1 MSACFSLTRSPNI
14 SRSKPDSRLLSVT
27 FPPMAQ
33 LLHPLY
39 EHTQLIISLTKGSR
53 SSERSASL
61 SLHGEN
67 LTLISTC
74 VITIFHVSLQQQRD
88 ATVSLETSFSVSFL
102 KNSCNVFNVNEKDNN
117 RFSCFLS
124 KERVSFCEIT
134 HHSEAYRRRYTTHT
148 THAILQLLS
157 LHCPLFHSRSRIKM
171 NCALKYVILKAQKR

>member
-14 SRSKPDSRLLSVT
+14 SRSQPGPRLPSLT
-27 FPPMAQ
+27 FPPMAK
-33 LLHPLY
+33 LVHPLC

-53 SSERSASL
+53 SSETSASL

-74 VITIFHVSLQQQRD
+74 VIPSFHVSLQQQRD

-102 KNSCNVFNVNEKDNN
+102 KKKTSCKVFNVNEKSNN
-117 RFSCFLS
+117 RVSCFLS
-124 KERVSFCEIT
+124 KERLFFCEIT
-134 HHSEAYRRRYTTHT
+134 HHSKACWGRYTTQT

-157 LHCPLFHSRSRIKM
+157 LHRLLFHSSTRIKM
-171 NCALKYVILKAQKR
+171 NFALKYVLLKR